1 MTTGAPGAANL
12 DGASRATLKRR
23 LVCLIYEALIQAAVL
38 LAGTLPVVM
47 LTRTWDP
54 VIARTTLQVWLVV
67 LCACF
72 YVWQWTGTGQTLPM
86 KTWGLRLLSKDGS
99 PLSRTRALLRYVGA
113 LASVATLGLGFAWAL
128 VDRESQFLHDR
139 LAGTRLVTTR
149 E

>member
-1 MTTGAPGAANL
+1 MTTGTPGAANV
-12 DGASRATLKRR
+12 DASRATLKRR
-23 LVCLIYEALIQAAVL
+23 LISLIYEALIQAAVL
-38 LAGTLPVVM
+38 LAGALPVVM
-47 LTRTWDP
+47 LTRTWEP
-54 VIARTTLQVWLVV
+54 AIARTTLQVWLVV

-86 KTWGLRLLSKDGS
+86 KTWKLRLVSKDGS

-113 LASVATLGLGFAWAL
+113 LASVATLGLGFAWAV

-139 LAGTRLVTTR
+139 LAGTRLVTTA

>member
-1 MTTGAPGAANL
+1 MSNAPGAANL
-12 DGASRATLKRR
+12 DGASRASLKRR
-23 LVCLIYEALIQAAVL
+23 LISLIYEALIQAAVL

-54 VIARTTLQVWLVV
+54 AIARATLQVWLVV

-72 YVWQWTGTGQTLPM
+72 YVWQWTSAGQTLPM
-86 KTWGLRLLSKDGS
+86 KTWKLRLVSKDGS
-99 PLSRTRALLRYVGA
+99 PLSRARALLRYAGA

-139 LAGTRLVTTR
+139 LAGTRLVTMD

>member
-1 MTTGAPGAANL
+1 MTTGTPGAANL
-12 DGASRATLKRR
+12 DGASRATLRRR
-23 LVCLIYEALIQAAVL
+23 LISLIYEALIQAAVL
-38 LAGTLPVVM
+38 FAGTLPVVM

-67 LCACF
+67 ICACF

-86 KTWGLRLLSKDGS
+86 KTWKLRLVSKDGS
-99 PLSRTRALLRYVGA
+99 PLSRTRALLRYAGA

-139 LAGTRLVTTR
+139 LAGTRLVTTG